1 VTVLLKLIYAGAI
14 AALLVL
20 SVAFGIRTFASP
32 PEAPEFPK
40 TPVGFRPVG
49 PGPDPQTSPAPTAE
63 QREFEEAQRRFQDD
77 FERYEHER
85 ADYHS
90 QVFIAASILAI
101 VAVAGGLW
109 LPGALDAIRLGLV
122 AGGVGTLIYGVIQ
135 ASGDLDEAGATVVFV
150 VVLVGLALVLV
161 SGYRWLA
168 ARAEE

>member
-20 SVAFGIRTFASP
+20 TVAFGIRTFAPP

-49 PGPDPQTSPAPTAE
+49 PGPDPQAFPTPTPE
-63 QREFEEAQRRFQDD
+63 QLAFEKSQMDFQEDY
-77 FERYEHER
+77 ERYEDER
-85 ADYHS
+85 AEYRS
-90 QVFIAASILAI
+90 RVFIAASVLGIA
-101 VAVAGGLW
+101 AVAGGLW

-122 AGGVGTLIYGVIQ
+122 SGGVGTLIYAVVQ
-135 ASGDLDEAGATVVFV
+135 AGGDLDEAGTAVVFL
-150 VVLVGLALVLV
+150 VVLIGLVLVVV

-168 ARAEE
+168 GRAEG